1 MGVQGIR
8 EKHGGEMVNLSPV
21 PGQETECDDIVERKY
36 VGNSANNELGE
47 ATSTF
52 PAPHPSAVMT
62 NSRRDLP
69 ISTLSALRDS
79 RR

>member
-8 EKHGGEMVNLSPV
+8 EKHGGEMVNSNPV
-21 PGQETECDDIVERKY
+21 PGQETECDGIVEKKY
-36 VGNSANNELGE
+36 TGDSANNELGE
-47 ATSTF
+47 ATSTL
-52 PAPHPSAVMT
+52 PAPHPSVAMT
-62 NSRRDLP
+62 NLCRDLP